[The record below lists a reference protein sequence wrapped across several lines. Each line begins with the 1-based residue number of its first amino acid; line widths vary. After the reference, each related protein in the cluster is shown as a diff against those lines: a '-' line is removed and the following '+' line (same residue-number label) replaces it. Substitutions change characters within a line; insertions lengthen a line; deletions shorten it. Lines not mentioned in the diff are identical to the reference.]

1 MAAIDTRTVPA
12 EIFAGTV
19 TVLRTSAIGQALR
32 YDTNAAMM
40 QNTMSAGMVSREQT
54 PEAMV

>member
-12 EIFAGTV
+12 EILAGTV

>member
-19 TVLRTSAIGQALR
+19 TFCEHPPLERTLR

-54 PEAMV
+54 PEAVV